1 MRRSLAF
8 GVALVLVAGCGGDD
22 DDKPTKEE
30 FARSADAICV
40 DLDKQSDELGNT
52 EPDTPQDF
60 VAFARKAR
68 DTARDAVRRV
78 RELEVPEGAD
88 GEVAQAWQD
97 AVEQQANEQLIPALD
112 RLEKAAQDED
122 NQALLAAA
130 QELQDVDSSRA
141 ERLAG
146 DLGATKCAD

>member
-1 MRRSLAF
+1 MRRLAAC
-8 GVALVLVAGCGGDD
+8 GALLVLAGCGG

-30 FARSADAICV
+30 FARSADAICA
-40 DLDKQSDELGNT
+40 DLDKKSDELGAT
-52 EPDTPQDF
+52 DADSPDDF
-60 VAFARKAR
+60 VGFAR
-68 DTARDAVRRV
+68 TARDSAREAVRRV

-88 GEVAQAWQD
+88 GEVAEAWKEAVRVQAED
-97 AVEQQANEQLIPALD
+97 ELIPALD
-112 RLEKAAQDED
+112 KLEKAARDED
-122 NQALLAAA
+122 QQALLAAA